1 MAWTTVYFGQ
11 PTGLKHTHCLVL
23 VCIFVASRND
33 FHIVVDGSDE
43 LTEGDWIF
51 TESNEQPLFPDVTTV
66 DRERNCL
73 VVTAAGGGTL
83 SPNKCDLRKHH
94 AIFCEYE
101 GS

>member
-51 TESNEQPLFPDVTTV
+51 TESSDRPLFPDVSTV
-66 DRERNCL
+66 DRQRNCL
-73 VVTAAGGGTL
+73 VLTAGGTIA
-83 SPNKCDLRKHH
+83 PNKCYWRKDHVL
-94 AIFCEYE
+94 FCEYE